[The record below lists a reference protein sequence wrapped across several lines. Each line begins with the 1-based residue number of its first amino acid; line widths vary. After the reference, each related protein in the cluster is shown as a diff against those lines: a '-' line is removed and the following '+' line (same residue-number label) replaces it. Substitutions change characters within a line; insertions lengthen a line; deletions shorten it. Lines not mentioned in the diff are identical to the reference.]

1 MSYRPVSAA
10 TVYIVC
16 RGAGGA
22 NIEMA
27 ADDERCQVAA
37 ADLTRQECELI
48 DYLIRSKDMI
58 QSSKPESRRRWPGR
72 FTRLL
77 MLILL
82 D

>member
-1 MSYRPVSAA
+1 
-10 TVYIVC
+10 
-16 RGAGGA
+16 
-22 NIEMA
+22 MA
-27 ADDERCQVAA
+27 ADDGRCQVAAA

-48 DYLIRSKDMI
+48 DYLIRSKDVI
-58 QSSKPESRRRWPGR
+58 QSSEPESRRRWPVR